1 MKSTDR
7 RLRRRTSASLRWALY
22 LPKLPRVPAHEGSWL
37 ALLSWNVH
45 IDAKKAEPVGSP
57 DIFHSR
63 LVSGLSDCTSNGIRP
78 RRQRIS
84 PGTEYLLPKQRQS
97 FAISYPRL
105 ARTPITRSTKN
116 GSSRS
121 APRQAVEFWLSLIP
135 TAEIQ
140 SGSSA
145 PESSMKK
152 PSRKMVDGLRAAYT
166 RSDFGPLVRGKYAK
180 RVTEATNFVVL
191 DPQVAKAFPNDRAVN
206 QALRGLLRKR
216 KSPTARSR
224 RARRVPRAD

>member
-1 MKSTDR
+1 VKSTDR

-63 LVSGLSDCTSNGIRP
+63 LVSGLSDCTSNGIR
-78 RRQRIS
+78 
-84 PGTEYLLPKQRQS
+84 QRQS

-180 RVTEATNFVVL
+180 RVTEATNVVVL